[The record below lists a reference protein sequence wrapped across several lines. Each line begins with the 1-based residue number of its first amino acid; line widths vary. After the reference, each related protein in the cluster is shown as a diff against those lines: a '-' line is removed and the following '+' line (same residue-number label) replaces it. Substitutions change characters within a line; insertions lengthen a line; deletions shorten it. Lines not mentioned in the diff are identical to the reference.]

1 MAHSQS
7 PTSAQSASAS
17 GHSAAINLGSGGL
30 LGSME
35 GFSGGDDFG
44 KDVAEKTVIRVQ
56 KYRGRK
62 WLTLIFHLAADLDK
76 KRVRIV

>member
-1 MAHSQS
+1 
-7 PTSAQSASAS
+7 
-17 GHSAAINLGSGGL
+17 
-30 LGSME
+30 ME

-62 WLTLIFHLAADLDK
+62 WLTLIFHLAGDLDK
-76 KRVRIV
+76 KRVCFV